1 MTEQRNAPDWE
12 RIEADYRAGLMSLRE
27 IAKPHGITETA
38 IRKRAK
44 RDGWERDLGAKI
56 RARAEA
62 KLHRKEFVPLSEPA
76 YRVSEREIIEAN
88 AERIAQVRGEHRADI
103 TRARA
108 LALQMLAELES
119 VTGSL
124 EDFEQLGEVLRNPDD
139 RGQDKRNELYQKVI
153 SSAGRVDSLKKLA
166 ETLKTLISLER
177 EAYGLDVTP
186 DVAATL
192 FGRIERVIVR
202 AAAPDA

>member
-1 MTEQRNAPDWE
+1 MTGQRNAPDWD

-27 IAKPHGITETA
+27 LAAPHGVTEAA

-44 RDGWERDLGAKI
+44 RDGWERNLQAKIQAKADAIVARRAVLAQGAKV
-56 RARAEA
+56 A
-62 KLHRKEFVPLSEPA
+62 
-76 YRVSEREIIEAN
+76 EREIIEAN

-108 LALQMLAELES
+108 LALQMLAELEC

-177 EAYGLDVTP
+177 EAYGLDAAP
-186 DVAATL
+186 DVAANL

-202 AAAPDA
+202 ASDPDA

>member
-103 TRARA
+103 TRARNQAQA
-108 LALQMLAELES
+108 LLAELEA
-119 VTGSL
+119 
-124 EDFEQLGEVLRNPDD
+124 QPD
-139 RGQDKRNELYQKVI
+139 RRQRFAELL
-153 SSAGRVDSLKKLA
+153 STGRVDEAHAMLSQLLDLPQNIKSLRELA
-166 ETLKTLISLER
+166 ETLKTLIGLER
-177 EAYGLDVTP
+177 EAYGLDTAPGSDGTV
-186 DVAATL
+186 